1 MATASLTRSLSY
13 RSVDNV
19 LTNAASVSVSS
30 SYSLGA
36 QHSDSGIDVPD
47 AAADNTEYSLAFGT
61 IANATLL
68 EVRNNTGQTLKVNIN
83 GHTEEA
89 TLVAGTVTVAMASI
103 DGEILSV
110 VAGADNG
117 GTPGILSVRRSA
129 GNLIVESWL
138 AATGIQALDV
148 SDVTIIQTAPIP
160 LVDDGMMIIA
170 NPSAP
175 AIALSKA
182 TVVLTGIQSGA
193 GQVAYKIFGDPV

>member
-1 MATASLTRSLSY
+1 MATAAFSRSLSH
-13 RSVDNV
+13 RSVGNV
-19 LTNAASVSVSS
+19 LTNAASASVSS

-36 QHSDSGIDVPD
+36 QVDAGIDVLD
-47 AAADNTEYSLAFGT
+47 AAADNTEYDLSFGS
-61 IANATLL
+61 IANATYL
-68 EVRNNTGQTLKVNIN
+68 EIQNNSGQTLKVNVN
-83 GHTEEA
+83 GHTTEA

-117 GTPGILSVRRSA
+117 GTPGILSVRRNA

-148 SDVTIIQTAPIP
+148 SDVTVIQTAPIP
-160 LVDDGMMIIA
+160 LVDDGMLVIA

-175 AIALSKA
+175 AIALSEA
-182 TVVLTGIQSGA
+182 TVVLTALQSGA